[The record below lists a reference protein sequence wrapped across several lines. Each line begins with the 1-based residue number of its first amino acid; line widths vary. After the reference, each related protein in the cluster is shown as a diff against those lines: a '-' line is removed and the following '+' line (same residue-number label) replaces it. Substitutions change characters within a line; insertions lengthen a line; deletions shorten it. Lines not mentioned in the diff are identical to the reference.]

1 MRIGAVL
8 GGLALAFLATSAQAA
23 DMYPPMQPAPA
34 YNPAAFQFEG
44 FYLGAQGAGILGGS
58 LGSSSVGVVAGVN
71 FSVDDPIL
79 AGVEFQGDW
88 LMGSSASSTFDFFAL
103 GRGGVVVMPAFLAYG
118 EVGTGWAAGNPSYLL
133 GGGGE
138 YALTDSLS
146 VKGEVQGI
154 GAWGSGF
161 GAAKV
166 QAGLLFHFQ

>member
-1 MRIGAVL
+1 LV
-8 GGLALAFLATSAQAA
+8 
-23 DMYPPMQPAPA
+23 
-34 YNPAAFQFEG
+34 
-44 FYLGAQGAGILGGS
+44 
-58 LGSSSVGVVAGVN
+58 
-71 FSVDDPIL
+71 
-79 AGVEFQGDW
+79 
-88 LMGSSASSTFDFFAL
+88 
-103 GRGGVVVMPAFLAYG
+103 
-118 EVGTGWAAGNPSYLL
+118 